1 MPGPTPSPR
10 SACCSSTASATTS
23 APPPD
28 PDDSCAHPYLQVGLR
43 PVATRGTNLEAED
56 QAGVTQ
62 LAECLL
68 PKQDVVG
75 SNPIARSKKSPLV
88 WGNAGSSRSGVV
100 MTKAFGHD
108 LVTDI
113 HLASEW
119 KCRKHERILDR
130 RFGLAPARYT
140 GQWKY
145 L

>member
-75 SNPIARSKKSPLV
+75 SNPIARSGSQKGPCEAKFARPSVFKAARGRDGSPAAEHTHTFLERPAI
-88 WGNAGSSRSGVV
+88 GRS
-100 MTKAFGHD
+100 
-108 LVTDI
+108 
-113 HLASEW
+113 
-119 KCRKHERILDR
+119 
-130 RFGLAPARYT
+130 
-140 GQWKY
+140 
-145 L
+145 